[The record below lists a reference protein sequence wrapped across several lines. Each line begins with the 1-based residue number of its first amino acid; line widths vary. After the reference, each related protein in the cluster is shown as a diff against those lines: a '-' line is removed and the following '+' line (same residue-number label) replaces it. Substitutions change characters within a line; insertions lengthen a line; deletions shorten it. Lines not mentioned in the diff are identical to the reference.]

1 MPPGQWACMD
11 CGNRAAFQV
20 VHYDVSRLDQTG
32 DGPTYSGGRSGE
44 DVNANS
50 ILQVVCEACQSA
62 RVGWAYRADDGQDVQ
77 VPGRWVRNAD
87 AASEGL
93 PPLGDSV
100 EEIAL
105 SLGVPEQ
112 TGSDGSLQWDVE
124 NLVAGTRILVG
135 FIQERRTA
143 SVYVRRENAFVG
155 YTALEPVTSI
165 LNDLDEGEVQFI
177 SDYGGQRMR
186 MSVTAEGVFFLR
198 AETSG

>member
-11 CGNRAAFQV
+11 CDNRAAFQV

-32 DGPTYSGGRSGE
+32 DGPTYSGGRAGE

-77 VPGRWVRNAD
+77 VPGRWSGMLTLRLR
-87 AASEGL
+87 GC
-93 PPLGDSV
+93 PRWRQRGGDS
-100 EEIAL
+100 AFTW
-105 SLGVPEQ
+105 G
-112 TGSDGSLQWDVE
+112 TGADGSDGSLQWDVE

-177 SDYGGQRMR
+177 SDHGGQRMR